1 MTQVQIRSE
10 VHKMVDRLDETLLAA
25 IHSMLQTYEQKKEDD
40 PIVGYDLNGL
50 PLRAS
55 LLKEELLQEL
65 EGVEKGHFIT
75 IEDLEKKSEQWL
87 TATK

>member
-1 MTQVQIRSE
+1 
-10 VHKMVDRLDETLLAA
+10 MVDRLDETLLAA

>member
-1 MTQVQIRSE
+1 MTEVQIRTE

-55 LLKEELLQEL
+55 LLKEELLREL
-65 EGVEKGHFIT
+65 EGVEKGQFIT

-87 TATK
+87 TATR

>member
-10 VHKMVDRLDETLLAA
+10 VHQMVDRLDETLLAA

-75 IEDLEKKSEQWL
+75 IEDLDKKSEQWL

>member
-10 VHKMVDRLDETLLAA
+10 VHQMVDRLDETLLAA

-55 LLKEELLQEL
+55 LLKKELLQEL

>member
-10 VHKMVDRLDETLLAA
+10 VHQMVDRLDETLLAA

-55 LLKEELLQEL
+55 LLREELLHEL
-65 EGVEKGHFIT
+65 EEVEKGHFIT

>member
-1 MTQVQIRSE
+1 MTDVQIRSE
-10 VHKMVDRLDETLLAA
+10 VHQMVDRLDETLLSA
-25 IHSMLQTYEQKKEDD
+25 IHSMLLTYEQKKEDN

-50 PLRAS
+50 PLRANQ
-55 LLKEELLQEL
+55 LKEELLHEL

>member
-10 VHKMVDRLDETLLAA
+10 VHQMVDRLDETLLAA

-55 LLKEELLQEL
+55 LLKEDLLREL

>member
-10 VHKMVDRLDETLLAA
+10 VHQMVDRLDETLLAA

-87 TATK
+87 SATK

>member
-10 VHKMVDRLDETLLAA
+10 VHQMVDRLDETLLAA

-65 EGVEKGHFIT
+65 EGVEKGNFIT
-75 IEDLEKKSEQWL
+75 IEELEKKSEQWL
-87 TATK
+87 TAIK

>member
-10 VHKMVDRLDETLLAA
+10 VHQMVDRLDETLLAA

-87 TATK
+87 TANK

>member
-10 VHKMVDRLDETLLAA
+10 VHQMVDRLDETLLAA

>member
-1 MTQVQIRSE
+1 MTEVQIRTE

-87 TATK
+87 TATR

>member
-10 VHKMVDRLDETLLAA
+10 VHQMVDRLDETLLAA
-25 IHSMLQTYEQKKEDD
+25 IHSMLETYEQKKEEDS
-40 PIVGYDLNGL
+40 IVGYDLNGL